1 MRRGRGCEPLA
12 ESSQHTALVQIVI
25 GYIKREHA
33 QLTALAITDDLS
45 GAIGAEKPNR
55 IGGFVPDVYAFDAP
69 ITTTIIGE
77 AKTRDDLE
85 TEHSKKQIAAF
96 LSFLS
101 FQNTGIF
108 VMAVPWQIKRRA
120 QAIITNL
127 QKSAGAAS
135 VKTVT
140 LDDIGR

>member
-1 MRRGRGCEPLA
+1 MLRGRGCEPLA
-12 ESSQHTALVQIVI
+12 ESSQHAALVQIII

-33 QLTALAITDDLS
+33 EVTALGIMDDLS
-45 GAIGAEKPNR
+45 SAIGAEKPNR

-69 ITTTIIGE
+69 LTMTIIGE

-85 TEHSKKQIAAF
+85 TEHSKKQITAF

-101 FQNTGIF
+101 YQNAGIF

-120 QAIITNL
+120 HVMVTTL
-127 QKSAGAAS
+127 QKAVGAAA